1 MIALRTRVALV
12 LTVASLTACMADAD
26 FDQLTQDQ
34 VVCARGGTLPG
45 IDVSFWQGTIN
56 WDQVRGAGV
65 RYAFIRAYYGA
76 NTRDSQFTRNWREA
90 RRVGLLRGAYQ
101 WFKPL
106 QDPTAQANAVI
117 NAVGRLG
124 PGDLPVVVDVEE
136 PPADGIPSPSVYAS
150 RLRTWYDRVRAGTGR
165 APIIYSGKY
174 YWEGY
179 LRTTSFAS
187 APLWHPQYTSATC
200 PNIANQWNNWTF
212 WQYTSTG
219 RVAGIAGNVDRNR
232 FNGTMA
238 DLNRLAGIVP
248 AVMDAGTPVRDVP
261 VARPADV
268 PRDTPVD
275 RGASVDVV
283 RDVTVDRAMT
293 VDVASDR
300 VTSDDAGMGEDD
312 AGFVP
317 DDVTVA
323 DDVDE
328 GDASAPDDTPGLGQ
342 AGYEDASDESQTTT
356 GEPVEGG
363 CSCSTAGGAATKTS
377 SASALLLALT
387 LALFGRRRAQIQT
400 RTFSPRATRSNGA
413 RSVGTEPGRARGN
426 ARTRAGRRGAA

>member
-1 MIALRTRVALV
+1 MNALRSRVVLA

-117 NAVGRLG
+117 GAVGRLG

-179 LRTTSFAS
+179 LRTTAFAS

-219 RVAGIAGNVDRNR
+219 RVAGISGNVDRNR
-232 FNGTMA
+232 FNGTMD

-248 AVMDAGTPVRDVP
+248 AVMDAGTPARDVP
-261 VARPADV
+261 VVRPADV
-268 PRDTPVD
+268 PRDVL
-275 RGASVDVV
+275 
-283 RDVTVDRAMT
+283 VDRATSADVARDVSVDRATT

-300 VTSDDAGMGEDD
+300 GSPDDAGVGEDD
-312 AGFVP
+312 AGSVL
-317 DDVTVA
+317 DDVTVP

-342 AGYEDASDESQTTT
+342 AGYEDASDGSQSTTD
-356 GEPVEGG
+356 EPLEGG
-363 CSCSTAGGAATKTS
+363 CSCSAVGNTATKTS
-377 SASALLLALT
+377 PLSALLIALAYCARL
-387 LALFGRRRAQIQT
+387 
-400 RTFSPRATRSNGA
+400 RSRLVA
-413 RSVGTEPGRARGN
+413 RIRSRVC
-426 ARTRAGRRGAA
+426 